1 MKNYLLIMSG
11 GKGSRLWPI
20 STEERPKQ
28 FLNLYGNEIMINET
42 IRRVEKIY
50 DFENIF
56 IITNKEQEELAYRYI
71 DARIPRENIIIEP
84 AMRNTAM
91 AIFYGTTLIRE
102 KHGDGTVAIFSSDHY
117 IDEEEKF
124 QDAVKDAINFVE
136 QEDDILTIGIE
147 ATYPATRFGYI
158 KYLEKNNNSKY
169 YNVIEFKEKP
179 NKEKAI
185 EFIES
190 KQYTWNSGMF
200 FGKTEAILNNFEK
213 YLPNIYKYIEDIK
226 NSIEDLKTG
235 KEQIEKIYSEVESIS
250 IDRGILEKSDSIKM
264 LKADFGW
271 NDVGDLKELF
281 NVKNTDLSNNSVW
294 GNCILNETEN
304 TNIYNGED
312 GIVITLGVSNISVVK
327 NNNICLVCDNNQIN
341 KIPEIYQKIKDREEY
356 KRFL

>member
-28 FLNLYGNEIMINET
+28 FLNLYSNEIMINET

-84 AMRNTAM
+84 AMKNTAM
-91 AIFYGTTLIRE
+91 AIFYGTTLIR
-102 KHGDGTVAIFSSDHY
+102 KKRGDGTIAIFSSDHY

-124 QDAVKDAINFVE
+124 QDVVNNAINFAK
-136 QEDDILTIGIE
+136 QKDDILTIGIE

-158 KYLEKNNNSKY
+158 KYVKENDNSKY
-169 YNVIEFKEKP
+169 YDVVEFKEKP
-179 NKEKAI
+179 NIEKAT

-190 KQYTWNSGMF
+190 KQYAWNSGMF
-200 FGKTEAILNNFEK
+200 FGKTNVILNNFQK
-213 YLPNIYKYIEDIK
+213 YLPNIYKHIEDVE
-226 NSIEDLKTG
+226 NSIEDLKIS
-235 KEQIEKIYSEVESIS
+235 KEQIEKTYSDVESIS
-250 IDRGILEKSDSIKM
+250 IDKGILEKSDSIKM
-264 LKADFGW
+264 LKANFGW
-271 NDVGDLKELF
+271 NDIGDLKELF
-281 NVKNTDLSNNSVW
+281 NVKNADVSNNSVW

-304 TNIYNGED
+304 ANIYNGED
-312 GIVITLGVSNISVVK
+312 GIVITLGVRNISVVK

-341 KIPEIYQKIKDREEY
+341 KIPEIYKEIKDKEEY